1 MPLHSCCKKFKH
13 ELLVFEHSLAVQI
26 TSLVTESHAH
36 CWAVYP
42 ALLIMLGLLCGTRY
56 ALSLRMFLMQSIQSE
71 LCLAVRCH
79 WQGPPGEPWR
89 PRLAPMEP
97 ELLHQRPFCAI
108 SRPDQVEPRC
118 WLLVTALCSFCG
130 CGVVSSCHL
139 AAWTLQLGISM
150 RSCRAASLAAA
161 CRSLLIVSLHM
172 YQYDSF
178 DVLRQT
184 G

>member
-1 MPLHSCCKKFKH
+1 MPLHSCNKFKH
-13 ELLVFEHSLAVQI
+13 ELHVLAHSLAVQL

-36 CWAVYP
+36 CWVVYT
-42 ALLIMLGLLCGTRY
+42 ALLIMLGLVCGTRG
-56 ALSLRMFLMQSIQSE
+56 ALSLRMLLMQSIQSE

-108 SRPDQVEPRC
+108 SWPDQVEPRY
-118 WLLVTALCSFCG
+118 WLLVTASCTFWG
-130 CGVVSSCHL
+130 CGVVSSCQP
-139 AAWTLQLGISM
+139 AAWTLQLAISM
-150 RSCRAASLAAA
+150 RSCCAASLAAA
-161 CRSLLIVSLHM
+161 CRSLLVVSLHM
-172 YQYDSF
+172 YQYDNF